1 MQQQRTQNAT
11 STGKLGGY
19 TQKKKRVEDGKNF
32 GMRLSVR
39 ERGFFY
45 VELEIMHRQL
55 DERQREAQKEKIK
68 YKWYFARIS
77 LWLLA
82 WALRHRSKRDVKC
95 L

>member
-1 MQQQRTQNAT
+1 MFCPYISLNINEIFCTFEQKIIDFICSSSAHKMQHQLANWE
-11 STGKLGGY
+11 GIP
-19 TQKKKRVEDGKNF
+19 KKKRVEDGKNF

-68 YKWYFARIS
+68 
-77 LWLLA
+77 
-82 WALRHRSKRDVKC
+82 
-95 L
+95 